1 MKLYYTPGACS
12 LAVHIVLHETG
23 LPFSLERVDLSKH
36 ETEQT
41 IDFYRI
47 NPKGAVP
54 VLELDDG
61 TRLTEGPV
69 ICQYLC
75 DLAGRPDLMPEAGD
89 MARYR
94 VMEWQNY
101 ITSELHKTAGALF
114 NPALQ
119 AEAREQFADA
129 VVKKFAWVSQQL
141 RGKSYLTGEVFTAA
155 DAYLFVIASWAPYL
169 KFDLGGC
176 SELQAFMQR
185 VGERPAVQA
194 ALNAEGLLG

>member
-1 MKLYYTPGACS
+1 MKRYYAPGACS

-23 LPFSLERVDLSKH
+23 LPFTLERVDLSKH
-36 ETEQT
+36 ETEQAT
-41 IDFYRI
+41 DFYQI

-61 TRLTEGPV
+61 TRMTEGPI

-114 NPALQ
+114 NPALE
-119 AEAREQFADA
+119 AEARKQFANA
-129 VVKKFAWVSQQL
+129 VVKKFA
-141 RGKSYLTGEVFTAA
+141 
-155 DAYLFVIASWAPYL
+155 
-169 KFDLGGC
+169 
-176 SELQAFMQR
+176 
-185 VGERPAVQA
+185 
-194 ALNAEGLLG
+194 